1 MSIKIATCLYGPIR
15 GVKRCYPTLVKNIIE
30 QWDTDIFLCLQNCNK
45 DDYENI
51 KEIKGNIIESEIYQN
66 ENLETCF
73 SESFY
78 SKLIPYVKL
87 VMQNDP
93 TLFPYD
99 VNFLGPI
106 FGSHAPLLARLNS
119 VKLAIMLKRH
129 VDKYDYFL
137 ITRLDHF
144 YLFPIF
150 DKSFLNSDYIFKYD
164 GHDWGGI
171 NSDFLIVPSNIVLDW
186 LNFNKS
192 FLNDEQYIDY
202 IISGMEKIRRKNS
215 EYLTK
220 LMFDYKK
227 WNLKILSMNSFIS
240 ADSIQDNSNH
250 QIIKNSEEH
259 IWKYDCQFSKCV
271 ENYSLWQ
278 NGYRWKNS
286 IDKIS
291 LEQI

>member
-1 MSIKIATCLYGPIR
+1 MPIKIATCLFGPIR
-15 GVKRCYPTLVKNIIE
+15 GTKRCYPTLVKNIIE
-30 QWDTDIFLCLQNCNK
+30 EWDCDLFLCLQNCNEGDSEKIK
-45 DDYENI
+45 D
-51 KEIKGNIIESEIYQN
+51 IKGNIIESEIYQN

-78 SKLIPYVKL
+78 NKLVPYVKSIIR
-87 VMQNDP
+87 ND
-93 TLFPYD
+93 FNCASYD
-99 VNFLGPI
+99 VNFLGPLL
-106 FGSHAPLLARLNS
+106 GSHAALLARLNW
-119 VKLAIMLKRH
+119 VKLGKILEKH
-129 VDKYDYFL
+129 ISKYDYFL

-150 DKSFLNSDYIFKYD
+150 DKSFLNPNYIFKYD

-171 NSDFLIVPSNIVLDW
+171 NSELLIVPSNIVLDW

-192 FLNDEQYIDY
+192 FLDDEQYINF
-202 IISGMEKIRRKNS
+202 IISGMSKVKRKNS

-220 LMFDYKK
+220 LIFDYKK
-227 WNLKILSMNSFIS
+227 WNIKTLSMNSFIS
-240 ADSIQDNSNH
+240 ADSVEDKTNH
-250 QIIKNSEEH
+250 QSIKSSEEH
-259 IWKYDCQFSKCV
+259 IWKYDCQFSKCL

-291 LEQI
+291 LEKI